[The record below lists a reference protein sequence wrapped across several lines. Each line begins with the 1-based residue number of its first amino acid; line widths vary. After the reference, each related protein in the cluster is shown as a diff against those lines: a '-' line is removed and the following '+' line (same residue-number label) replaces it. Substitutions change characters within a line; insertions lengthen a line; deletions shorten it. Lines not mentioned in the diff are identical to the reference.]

1 MPVILPVT
9 RLNFGKN
16 IVRRSFGAH
25 TLGRFECS
33 GQSTA
38 NKKTVP
44 NPMPT
49 SCEELKK
56 IGHTL
61 NGVYSVIKK
70 KRVQTVYCDFTTPL
84 TGKQM
89 YVVIPSH
96 F

>member
-1 MPVILPVT
+1 
-9 RLNFGKN
+9 
-16 IVRRSFGAH
+16 
-25 TLGRFECS
+25 
-33 GQSTA
+33 
-38 NKKTVP
+38 
-44 NPMPT
+44 MPT